1 MENLVS
7 SWDGEAVISHFDK
20 TTGTWMFIALH
31 SSVLGIPTGG
41 TRLRTYSR
49 PAEGLRDAMRLG
61 EGMTHKWAALGL
73 AMGGG
78 KAVLAVPGAIHGDDR
93 RGLLLRYGQLVQS
106 LRGAFG
112 TGEDLG
118 ISPQDMAVI
127 AEATEYVHGTR
138 QDGGVTDPGPLTAR
152 GVFEGIRAAVNDTLD
167 LADLQGVRVLVQGA
181 GDVGVPL
188 CQHLAEAGATL
199 FVADPDPQRL
209 TAAKERFGA
218 QEVDSEAAYATE
230 CEVFAPCAIGAVLNS
245 TTIPQLRCR
254 IVAGSANNQL
264 AEADDAARLHE
275 RGIVYA
281 PDYVINGGGA
291 LAFAR
296 YSAGEHDLDRLMELM
311 DEVGIS
317 VGSLLREA
325 RQRRESPATTSLRRV
340 EERLRQG

>member
-1 MENLVS
+1 MEDLIS
-7 SWDGEAVISHFDK
+7 SWDGEAVISRFDK

-31 SSVLGIPTGG
+31 SSVLGTPTGG

-78 KAVLAVPGAIHGDDR
+78 KAVLAVPGAIHGEDR

-106 LRGAFG
+106 LGGAFG

-118 ISPQDMAVI
+118 ISPQDMEVI
-127 AEATEYVHGTR
+127 AQATEYVHGTR

-152 GVFEGIRAAVNDTLD
+152 GVFEGIRAAVKETLHRPN
-167 LADLQGVRVLVQGA
+167 LEGVRVLVQGA
-181 GDVGVPL
+181 GDVGAPL

-199 FVADPDPQRL
+199 LVADPDSRRV
-209 TAAKERFGA
+209 AEAKERFGA
-218 QEVDSEAAYATE
+218 QEIEPEHTYETE
-230 CEVFAPCAIGAVLNS
+230 CDVFAPCAIGGILNS

-264 AEADDAARLHE
+264 AETHDAIRLQE

-291 LAFAR
+291 LAFAH

-311 DEVGIS
+311 DEVGTS
-317 VGSLLREA
+317 VGDLLREA
-325 RQRRESPATTSLRRV
+325 RQRKESPATTSLRRV
-340 EERLRQG
+340 QERLQQR